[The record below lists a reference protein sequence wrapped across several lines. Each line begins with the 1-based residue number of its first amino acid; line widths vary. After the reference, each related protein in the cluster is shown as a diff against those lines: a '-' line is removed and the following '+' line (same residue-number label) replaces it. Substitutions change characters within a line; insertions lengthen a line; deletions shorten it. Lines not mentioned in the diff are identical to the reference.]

1 MSHTASLQKNGNGKS
16 NGSGKSL
23 NGNGKSHV
31 LVVTAPP
38 AVVEEIK
45 KVVVPPAEETKPE
58 LVIAEVKKVVPKELT
73 LQEKINKIENLQL
86 VVEKRERL
94 VTTRAELEK
103 FQISSNDFNC
113 SLRLNDSDG
122 NVFTSSFTPGVKKV
136 IDFLKSSFDESIAE
150 VETRITF

>member
-1 MSHTASLQKNGNGKS
+1 MSHTAAIQKNGNGKS
-16 NGSGKSL
+16 NGSGKVQ
-23 NGNGKSHV
+23 NGNGNSKV
-31 LVVTAPP
+31 LVVTAAPVQ
-38 AVVEEIK
+38 AEEVK
-45 KVVVPPAEETKPE
+45 KPEIIPIVAKTPEVVP
-58 LVIAEVKKVVPKELT
+58 EVKKVVPKELT